1 MSRLAPPDLV
11 PNRGWQGARVLV
23 EAGHTI
29 LVMRACMVLGGDG
42 RHGGDSEAAGGFG
55 KGMDSRICNSPSR
68 GWARLVLY

>member
-1 MSRLAPPDLV
+1 M
-11 PNRGWQGARVLV
+11 V
-23 EAGHTI
+23 EAGHMI

-42 RHGGDSEAAGGFG
+42 KHGGDSEAAGWFG